1 MTILALY
8 MLKPFIAA
16 RAQLVTYILFIL
28 QIYSIEKLLE
38 TGKKKYGIYLIID
51 SLLVANLHVAVWP
64 FSFVL
69 YLPYIAEYF
78 IACLKKKENN
88 SKIIINKNPN
98 TKIVSDYSCVS

>member
-1 MTILALY
+1 M
-8 MLKPFIAA
+8 
-16 RAQLVTYILFIL
+16 
-28 QIYSIEKLLE
+28 
-38 TGKKKYGIYLIID
+38 
-51 SLLVANLHVAVWP
+51 AVWP

-98 TKIVSDYSCVS
+98 TKILIVFMICCILTGIFTPLGDTPYTYLIKILMLFVF